1 MGQESRIK
9 LFYQTPFQI
18 DPNKMYNIKNTDD
31 LKKVIL
37 LLEDELDEQKH
48 LLSEQ
53 LNILYDSFTPVNVVK
68 DVFKGVVTSEEFR
81 SNILT
86 ATIGIS
92 TGYITKKLLFR
103 RSKNPL
109 KTLTGNLLQYGIA
122 NMIVNPSRVLKT
134 TLLPLLALFS
144 VRKG

>member
-1 MGQESRIK
+1 
-9 LFYQTPFQI
+9 
-18 DPNKMYNIKNTDD
+18 MYNIKNTDD

-103 RSKNPL
+103 RSNNPL

-144 VRKG
+144 VRKGT